1 MATPALAVKNLHSN
15 ANNERRLHSDVVTA
29 GTRPR
34 RRMFRPDQSQETNRM
49 TDSDR
54 LVASLYAASNHSL
67 EEFLERYQQCLDALQ
82 ASQSGGAAE
91 AETTAQLGDAL
102 GGPA

>member
-1 MATPALAVKNLHSN
+1 
-15 ANNERRLHSDVVTA
+15 
-29 GTRPR
+29 
-34 RRMFRPDQSQETNRM
+34 M

-54 LVASLYAASNHSL
+54 LVASFYAASNHTL
-67 EEFLERYQQCLDALQ
+67 EEFLERYQQCLHALQ
-82 ASQSGGAAE
+82 ASRSGKEAD

>member
-1 MATPALAVKNLHSN
+1 M
-15 ANNERRLHSDVVTA
+15 A
-29 GTRPR
+29 GTRLR
-34 RRMFRPDQSQETNRM
+34 RRMFKSCQPQETNRM

-54 LVASLYAASNHSL
+54 LVASFYAASNHTL

-82 ASQSGGAAE
+82 AGRPGGKAE